1 MEGVHR
7 PGRRLRLVAA
17 NDSRQL
23 LAMVEAEV
31 GSLVEL
37 LPAPVL
43 VVSEAGRVVRANPAA
58 AVALG
63 GSEASLVGKVVDDV
77 LRPLGVSA
85 RVRTLGHSGEVLR
98 LYVW

>member
-1 MEGVHR
+1 
-7 PGRRLRLVAA
+7 LRLLKS
-17 NDSRQL
+17 NDGRQL

-43 VVSEAGRVVRANPAA
+43 VTSEAGTVLRANPAA

-63 GSEASLVGKVVDDV
+63 VAEESLVGKLIEDL
-77 LRPLGVSA
+77 LRQLGVSV
-85 RVRTLGHSGEVLR
+85 RVRTLCHSGEVLR
-98 LYVW
+98 LYVL